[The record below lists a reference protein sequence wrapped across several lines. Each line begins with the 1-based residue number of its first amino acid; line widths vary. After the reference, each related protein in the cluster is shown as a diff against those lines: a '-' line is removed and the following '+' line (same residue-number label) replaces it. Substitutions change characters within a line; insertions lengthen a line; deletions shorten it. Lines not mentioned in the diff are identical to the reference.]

1 MVTVFVLIRVTILR
15 TDRNPLKGA
24 GRNNYTSGL
33 STLTRSA
40 TVTSN
45 YVRAVT
51 ILPTK
56 NMFRFFPLP
65 KKINF
70 CILE

>member
-24 GRNNYTSGL
+24 GRNNYTSSL
-33 STLTRSA
+33 STLLTVRNRGLRSA
-40 TVTSN
+40 AVTSN

-51 ILPTK
+51 ILPTTYIK
-56 NMFRFFPLP
+56 L
-65 KKINF
+65 
-70 CILE
+70 